1 MQKLNRKDLVEIVS
15 EEAHLSKKD
24 ARAAIDLIFDNIE
37 QALLEGQEVNITN
50 FGVFTP
56 KKRQQRDGTDPK
68 THQRITIQETN
79 SVVFRPCKYLKG
91 KLNR

>member
-15 EEAHLSKKD
+15 EKAHLSKKD
-24 ARAAIDLIFDNIE
+24 ARIAIDIVFENIE
-37 QALLEGQEVNITN
+37 QALLKGEEVNITN

-68 THQRITIQETN
+68 THKRITIKETN
-79 SVVFRPCKYLKG
+79 SVVFRPCKILKS
-91 KLNR
+91 KLNK